1 MDSIDY
7 GIVVLYFS
15 VVIGLGF
22 WYRRRASKSLGAY
35 FLGGKSIHW
44 LALAMSGSVSN
55 FDITGTMWIISILFV
70 LGMKS
75 MWHHWMWGFLMGAFF
90 MSYMGKWV
98 RRSNVMT
105 AAEWMK
111 TRFGTD
117 AGGRLARTA
126 YALMAVLTLA
136 SFVGYAYQG
145 IGKFA
150 SVYIPLES
158 LVQYTSIPW
167 LQNILTTYEPDVLA
181 VTIIGITTLYVI
193 LGGLYSV
200 VVTDVIQTI
209 ILTVGSIFI
218 AYIAWSKLTPELLTQ
233 LPEGWS
239 SLSVPWRIKEFAG
252 TDNAH
257 FEFFGALVIVWVLK
271 GLLLNAGGPAQM
283 YDFQRFLAARDARD
297 AAKVGAA
304 WSFFLIVRWAMAI
317 GIALLGL
324 TVITNIKDSEQV
336 MPVVLQ
342 EFLPTGIRGI
352 VIAGLLAAFM
362 STFSSTV
369 NSGASF
375 IVRDIWQPYFR
386 PQAGDRESVRFS
398 YLATILLVLIGV
410 GIGFQAESI
419 AQIWGWMMMALG
431 AGMVIPNVL
440 RWYWWRI
447 NGWGYSVGTFVGI
460 ILSFTI
466 IFFPDAPVYYVFP
479 LICVASLLA
488 SITVSLA
495 TQPVDRDVLICFYK
509 SIRPFGLW
517 KPVRKESK
525 LSPEELAGKSES
537 VSLTIL
543 NIILAML
550 AITGLYLF
558 PMYLVS
564 HLYLNSMIWLGL
576 AIAAIVALRYTW
588 YNNLP
593 EPAEEA
599 GPA

>member
-1 MDSIDY
+1 MDLIDY
-7 GIVVLYFS
+7 AIVLFYFS

-22 WYRRRASKSLGAY
+22 WYQKRASRNLGAY

-117 AGGRLARTA
+117 AGGKLSRTA
-126 YALMAVLTLA
+126 YAVMAVLTIA
-136 SFVGYAYQG
+136 SFIGYAYQG

-150 SVYIPLES
+150 SVYVPLES
-158 LVQYTSIPW
+158 LAQYSSIPR
-167 LQNILTTYEPDVLA
+167 LQYILTTYEPDVLA

-209 ILTVGSIFI
+209 ILTVGSIII
-218 AYIAWSKLTPELLTQ
+218 AYIAWSKLTPDLLAQ
-233 LPEGWS
+233 LPQGWT
-239 SLSVPWRIKEFAG
+239 SLNVPWRIKEFAG
-252 TDNAH
+252 MDSAN

-304 WSFFLIVRWAMAI
+304 WSCFLIVRWAMAI

-324 TVITNIKDSEQV
+324 TVITNITDSEQV
-336 MPVVLQ
+336 MPVVLR
-342 EFLPTGIRGI
+342 ELLPTGIRGI

-386 PQAGDRESVRFS
+386 PQADDRESVRFS
-398 YLATILLVLIGV
+398 YLATFLVVLTGVIIGMLV
-410 GIGFQAESI
+410 DSI
-419 AQIWGWMMMALG
+419 AQIWNWMMMVLG
-431 AGMVIPNVL
+431 AGMAVPNVL

-447 NGWGYSVGTFVGI
+447 NGWGYSMGTFVGI
-460 ILSFTI
+460 LLSLAAL
-466 IFFPDAPVYYVFP
+466 FFPDLPVYYVFP
-479 LICVASLLA
+479 LICSVSLLV
-488 SITVSLA
+488 SIAVSLA
-495 TQPVDRDVLICFYK
+495 TKPVDHNILVNFYT
-509 SIRPFGLW
+509 SVRPFGAW
-517 KPVRKESK
+517 RHIRKESG
-525 LSPEELAGKSES
+525 LSREELAGTSES
-537 VSLTIL
+537 VSLTII

-550 AITGLYLF
+550 GICGLYLF
-558 PMYLVS
+558 PMYLVGHWYGS
-564 HLYLNSMIWLGL
+564 SMIWLGL
-576 AIAAIVALRYTW
+576 AVAAIVTLRYTW

-593 EPAEEA
+593 DP
-599 GPA
+599 GR

>member
-1 MDSIDY
+1 MNSIDY
-7 GIVVLYFS
+7 GIVILYFS

-35 FLGGKSIHW
+35 FLAGKSIHW

-55 FDITGTMWIISILFV
+55 FDITGTMWIISILFI

-111 TRFGTD
+111 TRFGADT
-117 AGGRLARTA
+117 GGKLARTA

-136 SFVGYAYQG
+136 SFIGYAYQG

-158 LVQYTSIPW
+158 LAQYISIPW
-167 LQNILTTYEPDVLA
+167 LQNLLTTYEPDVLA

-218 AYIAWSKLTPELLTQ
+218 AYIAWSKLTPEMLTQ
-233 LPEGWS
+233 LPQGWS
-239 SLSVPWRIKEFAG
+239 SLNVPWRIKEFAG
-252 TDNAH
+252 TGNAN

-317 GIALLGL
+317 GITLLGL
-324 TVITNIKDSEQV
+324 AVITNITDSEQV
-336 MPVVLQ
+336 MPVVLL
-342 EFLPTGIRGI
+342 EFLPTGVRGF

-386 PQAGDRESVRFS
+386 PRASDTEYVRFS
-398 YLATILLVLIGV
+398 YLATLVLVLV
-410 GIGFQAESI
+410 GIAIGFQAESI

-431 AGMVIPNVL
+431 AGIVIPNVL
-440 RWYWWRI
+440 RWYWWRM
-447 NGWGYSVGTFVGI
+447 NGWGYAFGTLAGML
-460 ILSFTI
+460 LSLVALFY
-466 IFFPDAPVYYVFP
+466 PDLPVYYVFP
-479 LICVASLLA
+479 LICTASLLV
-488 SITVSLA
+488 SVLVSLV
-495 TQPVDRDVLICFYK
+495 TQPAGRNVLIHFYI
-509 SIRPFGLW
+509 SVRPFGLW
-517 KPVRKESK
+517 KPIREQVQ
-525 LSPEELAGKSES
+525 LSEPVPSNSEN
-537 VSLTIL
+537 VWIAIL
-543 NIILAML
+543 NIVLAMF

-558 PMYLVS
+558 PMYLVG
-564 HLYLNSMIWLGL
+564 HWYFNSLIWLGL
-576 AIAAIVALRYTW
+576 SLVAMVVLRYTW

-593 EPAEEA
+593 KPAEEA
-599 GPA
+599 GRT